1 MPEHLPAVSQD
12 MFLGHVLC
20 PSHAAAASI
29 GKYQHLIL
37 LPSHER

>member
-1 MPEHLPAVSQD
+1 MPEHLPAVSQAK
-12 MFLGHVLC
+12 FLGHVLC